1 MVEIILNLVYIIV
14 FALVIVRLAFYIG
27 KDIGVSEVWDI
38 PKGGK
43 SYLVVGVGQKSHSYF
58 ASGLPDENTYVI
70 VYAVGEKKPRL
81 VELTTN
87 KLTVNNDSAKE
98 ECRVGDWIFKT
109 AAGDY
114 HKVSAV
120 LMGGFANGAGN

>member
-1 MVEIILNLVYIIV
+1 MVEVILI
-14 FALVIVRLAFYIG
+14 FALIIIAVSMAAKLAFDIG
-27 KDIGVSEVWDI
+27 KDVGVSEVWDI

-81 VELTTN
+81 VELATN
-87 KLTVNNDSAKE
+87 KLTVNNDLAKE